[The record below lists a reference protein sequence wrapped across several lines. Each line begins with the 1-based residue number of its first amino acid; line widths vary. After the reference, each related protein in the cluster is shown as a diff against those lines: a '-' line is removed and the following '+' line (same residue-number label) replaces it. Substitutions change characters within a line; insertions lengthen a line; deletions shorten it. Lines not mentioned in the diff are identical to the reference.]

1 VPGYGFFL
9 NDLLTDFAADPS
21 SVKDSRLAELIS
33 GGQRPRG
40 PEAPAFIFKKGKPS
54 ILLNTYGPADPAAV
68 LLNVM
73 VQKIDLGA
81 SCSGAVEFPRLL
93 VQDRTLRMESGLYDQ
108 EMIRLK
114 LALLGH
120 DIEKEDPIG
129 FVQMVCFDEGSG
141 RIEGESDFRASGE
154 AAGF

>member
-1 VPGYGFFL
+1 MLDAYGW
-9 NDLLTDFAADPS
+9 D
-21 SVKDSRLAELIS
+21 
-33 GGQRPRG
+33 
-40 PEAPAFIFKKGKPS
+40 
-54 ILLNTYGPADPAAV
+54 DPAAV

-81 SCSGAVEFPRLL
+81 SCLGAVESPRLL
-93 VQDRTLRMESGLYDQ
+93 VRGRALHMESGLYDQ
-108 EMIRLK
+108 ETIRLK

-129 FVQMVCFDEGSG
+129 FAQIVCFDKGSG
-141 RIEGESDFRASGE
+141 RIEGESDPRASGE